1 MEDTEAVVPE
11 VSNADI
17 RSASAAIAV
26 FALVRSACDAFSS
39 TLLLRDPIC
48 DACTVT
54 PRAPVAPNPRLTS
67 D

>member
-1 MEDTEAVVPE
+1 MADTDAVVPD

-17 RSASAAIAV
+17 RVASAAIAV
-26 FALVRSACDAFSS
+26 FALVKSACDTLSS